1 MSGKCLA
8 VYYRGKDGRGA
19 KFVSVLPGLFPFRVG
34 PRHCR
39 RPGGRAK
46 GAAPLLAKPSGGEGR
61 EGNVLPYSSSQ
72 RARDQWSHMLYYHY
86 PFSCSYNL
94 VKDMPV
100 AYAPGARIDQYE
112 IVQMLGQG
120 GMNRVYLARDLRDRR
135 SVVLKFPN
143 EDLVGNVAVF
153 ERYKREAEI
162 GSRLNHPHVQHLLNT
177 DEERREPYLVMEY
190 IQGRTLRKILEEQRD
205 ELLPIEEA
213 LRIVDQIC
221 DALLYCHEHGV
232 YHRDIK
238 PENIMLQEDGS
249 VKIIDFGVALLE
261 GARRVTWRGL
271 SETVGT
277 PDYMSPEQLR
287 GERGLAGSDIYAVGV
302 ILYELLCGRT
312 PFDGE
317 NVFAIINQHVSQDP
331 PSILTF
337 NSQLSLTLVTVV
349 MRAIR
354 RDPEKRYKT
363 MRDLLTDL
371 RDLAQVQPLPYQPDE
386 PQMNRTSRTAIL
398 ATLIIIALCLA
409 LIAFGVLAQS
419 LHAPGH

>member
-1 MSGKCLA
+1 
-8 VYYRGKDGRGA
+8 
-19 KFVSVLPGLFPFRVG
+19 
-34 PRHCR
+34 
-39 RPGGRAK
+39 
-46 GAAPLLAKPSGGEGR
+46 
-61 EGNVLPYSSSQ
+61 
-72 RARDQWSHMLYYHY
+72 
-86 PFSCSYNL
+86 
-94 VKDMPV
+94 MPV

-112 IVQMLGQG
+112 VVQMLGQG
-120 GMNRVYLARDLRDRR
+120 GMNRVYLARDLRDQRT
-135 SVVLKFPN
+135 VVLKFPN
-143 EDLVGNVAVF
+143 EDLIGNVAVF

-177 DEERREPYLVMEY
+177 DEERREQYLVMEY
-190 IQGRTLRKILEEQRD
+190 IQGRTLRALLEEQKG
-205 ELLPIEEA
+205 EPLPVAEA
-213 LRIVDQIC
+213 LRIADQVC

-238 PENIMLQEDGS
+238 PENVMLQEDGS

-287 GERGLAGSDIYAVGV
+287 GARGLAGSDVYAVGV
-302 ILYELLCGRT
+302 ILYEMLCGRT

-337 NSQLSLTLVTVV
+337 NPHLDPALVTVV

-354 RDPEKRYKT
+354 RDSEKRYKA
-363 MRDLLTDL
+363 MRNLLNDL
-371 RDLAQVQPLPYQPDE
+371 RDLAQVQPVPYQPDE
-386 PQMNRTSRTAIL
+386 PQLNRTGRSAIL
-398 ATLIIIALCLA
+398 VTLIVIAICLA

-419 LHAPGH
+419 LHPAGH